1 MMNDTSNTQGYRI
14 MKENENNDALF
25 ADNEENYEAL
35 LSEIDEE
42 LMDELSAQ
50 EEQTIDAVVEDIRID
65 SDATVT
71 EDSSQTESNGQ
82 SDSLI
87 DAFLS
92 EQNGDVVFEE
102 NVPFETDE
110 ENLNED
116 EVESETDITD
126 YLDAHEDINSD
137 YVNNLID
144 GAIREIESEM
154 LANEQ
159 ISDDQTNES
168 IEAEINNNA
177 DSTSTE
183 DAHNLAD
190 EGIDFDLDEF
200 DSEKIEEQSVED
212 ESQQTESIKF
222 DLDDQIEE
230 PLVEEEQFEV
240 SSSVEADN
248 SGGIDFNE
256 LDEEE
261 IETPTTNEEPA
272 TAAEAIEFD
281 LDSDLNV
288 DVTETLN
295 ETESAEQDITED
307 ETVQL
312 HAVDEAIEE
321 VEEVEADLAEE
332 INEVDND
339 VDEEEAQDEGLEFD
353 LDGYDLDET
362 QPETIGATTQAAIDP
377 HTYNRQQIE
386 YGSQTPSGGITQ
398 AVDVAQPQVQKATAF
413 GPAQSAPVAGQQGPG
428 LLSSLGSFFMSH
440 VKHGAATINSKL
452 LQSTVNAQDQQ
463 LKNNGA
469 VLDKVVDTFLAK
481 QEGHLSKIEQNS
493 ENLTDNLKATMN
505 KDFQEFLDMGFE
517 GDNLNKTQRERFEN
531 IGNRA
536 STLSTQDDLLND
548 DLKERLSELA
558 EKVKELIKSLFK
570 KNDDQSLAQS

>member
-1 MMNDTSNTQGYRI
+1 MN
-14 MKENENNDALF
+14 NNDNTDEF
-25 ADNEENYEAL
+25 FPDEFYTDNQEGYEAL
-35 LSEIDEE
+35 LSEIDKE
-42 LMDELSAQ
+42 LM
-50 EEQTIDAVVEDIRID
+50 EDFG
-65 SDATVT
+65 
-71 EDSSQTESNGQ
+71 EGTESVINNVTDDTPVVLPDTEAEESVESESNEE

-116 EVESETDITD
+116 EVESETDTTD
-126 YLDAHEDINSD
+126 HLDAHEDINSD

-190 EGIDFDLDEF
+190 EGIDFDLD
-200 DSEKIEEQSVED
+200 
-212 ESQQTESIKF
+212 
-222 DLDDQIEE
+222 DQIEE

-272 TAAEAIEFD
+272 TTAEAIEFD

-321 VEEVEADLAEE
+321 VEEVEADLTEE

-428 LLSSLGSFFMSH
+428 LLSSLGNFFMSH

-463 LKNNGA
+463 LKSNGA

-536 STLSTQDDLLND
+536 SSLSTQDDLLND

>member
-1 MMNDTSNTQGYRI
+1 MN
-14 MKENENNDALF
+14 NNDNTDEF
-25 ADNEENYEAL
+25 FPDEFYTDNQEGYEAL
-35 LSEIDEE
+35 LSEIDKE
-42 LMDELSAQ
+42 LM
-50 EEQTIDAVVEDIRID
+50 EDFG
-65 SDATVT
+65 
-71 EDSSQTESNGQ
+71 EGTESVINNVTDDTPVVLPDTEAEESVESESNEE

-92 EQNGDVVFEE
+92 EQNGEMVFEE
-102 NVPFETDE
+102 NVPFEMDD

-116 EVESETDITD
+116 EVESETDTTD

-190 EGIDFDLDEF
+190 EGIDFDLDA
-200 DSEKIEEQSVED
+200 
-212 ESQQTESIKF
+212 
-222 DLDDQIEE
+222 QIDE

-272 TAAEAIEFD
+272 TTAEAIEFD

-321 VEEVEADLAEE
+321 VEEVEADLTEE

-339 VDEEEAQDEGLEFD
+339 VDEGLEFD

-362 QPETIGATTQAAIDP
+362 QPETVGATTQAAIDP

-428 LLSSLGSFFMSH
+428 LLSSLGNFFMSH

-463 LKNNGA
+463 LKSNGA

-536 STLSTQDDLLND
+536 SSLSTQDDLLND

-570 KNDDQSLAQS
+570 KSDEQSLAQS